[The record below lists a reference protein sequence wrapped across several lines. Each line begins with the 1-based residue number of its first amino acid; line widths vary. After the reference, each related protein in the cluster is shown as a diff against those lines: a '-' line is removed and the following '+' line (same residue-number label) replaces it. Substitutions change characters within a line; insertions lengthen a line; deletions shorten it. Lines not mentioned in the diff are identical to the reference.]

1 MAWKVTALAMLIAAM
16 GASPSWAAD
25 RVVPTPNPGF
35 EAGDALPE
43 GWTPVT
49 SSAQAVFIWDRAEA
63 RSGERSLYMRN
74 YGPRWA
80 IWRSDSFAVRPE
92 ARYRLAVWAK
102 IRFEDAVSPSRL
114 YLRVRRG
121 RWTRVEHVTSGA
133 HGEWRRYSLEFE
145 TDPGVDTLHIEL
157 SNLGGRG
164 TEVWFD
170 DLELTEIPRGE

>member
-1 MAWKVTALAMLIAAM
+1 MAWKTLVLTACLATALTGAA
-16 GASPSWAAD
+16 WAQA
-25 RVVPTPNPGF
+25 PNPGF
-35 EAGDALPE
+35 EEGDVLPE
-43 GWTPVT
+43 GWTGIA
-49 SSAQAVFIWDRAEA
+49 SQSEAVFVWDHAVA

-80 IWRSDSFAVRPE
+80 IWRSDPFEVRPNT
-92 ARYRLAVWAK
+92 RYRLSVWAR

-121 RWTRVEHVTSGA
+121 RWTRVEHVTSGS
-133 HGEWRRYSLEFE
+133 HDEWRQYTLDFE
-145 TDPGVDTLHIEL
+145 TDADVDTLGVEL

-170 DLELTEIPRGE
+170 DVELTELPPAP